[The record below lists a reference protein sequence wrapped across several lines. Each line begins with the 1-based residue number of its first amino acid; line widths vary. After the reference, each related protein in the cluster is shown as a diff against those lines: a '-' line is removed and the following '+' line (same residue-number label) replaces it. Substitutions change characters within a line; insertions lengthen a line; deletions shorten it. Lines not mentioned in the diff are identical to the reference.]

1 MEKKEKEYR
10 YYGVIVKS
18 NTVVSIIELE
28 DDSTM
33 DEYSHFIYAIM
44 KHNCWGDLKAFEI
57 SIFDVE
63 TKEELKNDFWEI
75 ESINYYS
82 REATILLKDV
92 YRNDLEVE
100 LKDLNYH
107 SYYHG
112 WNRIVSTILDI
123 INHYSCR
130 LEYEL
135 LNDESIK
142 WNEKPVSMEEF
153 IKIKNNIKNYVS
165 KYRQLEQNTALW
177 TGVSATHKLELKNR
191 YDDAI
196 AGLLNVEI
204 IIESN
209 KDE

>member
-1 MEKKEKEYR
+1 MEKKVKEFI
-10 YYGVIVKS
+10 YYGVRVKS

-33 DEYSHFIYAIM
+33 NEYSHFIYANR
-44 KHNCWGDLKAFEI
+44 KHNCWGDSIGFKI

-63 TKEELKNDFWEI
+63 TNEELKNDLWEI
-75 ESINYYS
+75 ESIDYS
-82 REATILLKDV
+82 SGATIMLKDF
-92 YRNDLEVE
+92 YREVLKVE
-100 LKDLNYH
+100 LKNIDSSFY
-107 SYYHG
+107 SYG

-123 INHYSCR
+123 FNHYSCR

-135 LNDESIK
+135 MNDESIK

-153 IKIKNNIKNYVS
+153 VKIKNNIKNYVS

-191 YDDAI
+191 YEDAI

-204 IIESN
+204 IIES
-209 KDE
+209 KKGE